1 MCRFDNEQEVSSLKQ
16 VHVVGAVI
24 VNDKQEILC
33 ALRSKSM
40 SLGGLWEFPGGK
52 IEAGET
58 PQEALTRE
66 IQEELGCIIEVG
78 DFVATCTYD
87 YPNVRVQLDT
97 YFARLV
103 EGTPK
108 ANEHERLEWI
118 PRTQLRS
125 LEWAPADVPTVNR
138 LVE

>member
-1 MCRFDNEQEVSSLKQ
+1 MPGLKQ

-24 VNDKQEILC
+24 MNEQQEILC
-33 ALRSKSM
+33 ALRSLEM

-66 IQEELGCIIEVG
+66 IQEELGCTIEVG
-78 DFVATCTYD
+78 DFLATCTHE

-97 YFARLV
+97 YFARIV
-103 EGTPK
+103 TGAPEAK
-108 ANEHERLEWI
+108 EHEKLEWVGKD
-118 PRTQLRS
+118 TLNE
-125 LEWAPADVPTVNR
+125 LAWAPADVPTVDR
-138 LVE
+138 LVKHS